1 MKTIKVNDEMYEFL
15 MNLSEELNTQNHRC
29 TAMPYFFQI
38 QTKEEVAAA
47 EGCGIEA
54 WYYDGSKIE
63 TDEDI
68 RETIFEYKEWDND
81 SKEDNELYNNLDGG
95 EIEELL
101 EDMGFYKINYELSDK
116 YENAFLT
123 EKACREHIR
132 LNDYHYREPIDYLSF
147 AFRNPE
153 LEMVLQF
160 LCELSGSKIHK

>member
-160 LCELSGSKIHK
+160 LCELSGGKIHK

>member
-132 LNDYHYREPIDYLSF
+132 LNDYHYREPIDYLFF

-160 LCELSGSKIHK
+160 LCELSGGKIHK